1 MIYVVIW
8 ICFAV
13 IGSFIGEKKGR
24 QNTGIVLGLLLGPIG
39 LIIILAMDGDKISCP
54 HCKTKISPRAT
65 SCPRCTKDIKIRKE
79 NKKSQ
84 TEWSYLKKLDHD
96 LADKKIST
104 AAYTALK
111 NEYVAHKRE
120 HNKDETY
127 SEDLDDDVEQRL
139 SKLSSLKEK
148 GLITESEY
156 NEKREEILKSL

>member
-13 IGSFIGEKKGR
+13 IGSAIGEKKGR
-24 QNTGIVLGLLLGPIG
+24 KNTGIVLGLLLGPIG

-79 NKKSQ
+79 NKNSQ

-96 LADKKIST
+96 LADKKISA

-120 HNKDETY
+120 HKDETY

-156 NEKREEILKSL
+156 NEKREDILKGI

>member
-79 NKKSQ
+79 NKNSQ

-96 LADKKIST
+96 LADKKISA

-156 NEKREEILKSL
+156 NEKREDILKGI

>member
-1 MIYVVIW
+1 MIFFVIW

-24 QNTGIVLGLLLGPIG
+24 KNTGIVLGLLLGPIG

-79 NKKSQ
+79 NKNSQ

-96 LADKKIST
+96 LADKKISA

-120 HNKDETY
+120 HKDETY

-156 NEKREEILKSL
+156 NEKREDILKGL

>member
-13 IGSFIGEKKGR
+13 IGSAIGEKKGR
-24 QNTGIVLGLLLGPIG
+24 KNTGIVLGLLLGPFG

-96 LADKKIST
+96 LADKKISA

-120 HNKDETY
+120 HKDETY

-156 NEKREEILKSL
+156 NEKREDILKGI

>member
-1 MIYVVIW
+1 MIFFVIW

-24 QNTGIVLGLLLGPIG
+24 KNTGIVLGLLLGPIG

-79 NKKSQ
+79 NKNSQ

-96 LADKKIST
+96 LADKKISA

-120 HNKDETY
+120 HKDETY

-156 NEKREEILKSL
+156 NEKREDILKGI